1 MMARSL
7 TIGRVTVATIA
18 MVVAAGLVV
27 AEPAA
32 TSIEQLRGQLEG
44 VLKATHTPGLSV
56 AIVRRDGSEWT
67 AGLGWADVASRRP
80 ATAGTLFRIGSTSKA
95 FASMAV
101 LQLVEQG
108 RLTLDARLHD
118 VAPEVWFENPWEAT
132 DPVRVVNLLEHTT
145 GWDDIHMCVYAQT
158 AASIGLREA
167 LDYDRHSRRS
177 RWRPGTRSAYNNS
190 GPAVAAYVVEKVSG
204 QRFEDYV
211 QTSLFGPI
219 GMSTATYF
227 QPASSASATL
237 YHAGGD
243 VPYPYWHLSLRPAGA
258 INASANDMAAYL
270 AFVLGRGAVRGR
282 QVLSA
287 RSVDRM
293 EAPATGWPARE
304 GVACG
309 YGLSNVCQ
317 LHEGFVYH
325 GHGGAL
331 SGGLTDFA
339 YMPDHGVGYFYSINS
354 DSLEAYKQV
363 GDLIRAYLER
373 RLTRPSVAPAGSLP
387 NDARAYDG
395 WYEPASPRNELGHGV
410 ERLVNLI
417 RVRFDA
423 TGFRL
428 TYMNGETETFVPVAG
443 GQFRKV
449 KDGEADPVPTVVL
462 IPPNAEGR
470 FINFGI
476 GRTFRQVPGWY
487 AMGQL
492 TGVALVLLSILSIL
506 LYAPFWTL
514 AGLAKH
520 RRRPAER
527 AMRIGPLIAA
537 GALLTSIVVLARAS
551 GGDATVRLGTVTP
564 WSIAL
569 FLLTAGFG
577 TAAFASAVASWRAPR
592 EGVRRSVR
600 AYSIVVALALVLAA
614 LYCAYWGL
622 IPIRTWA

>member
-1 MMARSL
+1 MSTLSMLRLAVVTMMVGA
-7 TIGRVTVATIA
+7 
-18 MVVAAGLVV
+18 AAGVLA
-27 AEPAA
+27 AEPPA
-32 TSIEQLRGQLEG
+32 TSIEQLRGQLEI
-44 VLKATHTPGLSV
+44 VLSATHTPGLSL
-56 AIVRRDGSEWT
+56 AIVRRDGVEW
-67 AGLGWADVASRRP
+67 AGGLGWADVAARRP
-80 ATAGTLFRIGSTSKA
+80 ATADTLFRIGSTSKA

-101 LQLVEQG
+101 LQLVEEG
-108 RLTLDARLHD
+108 RLTLETRVHD
-118 VAPEVWFENPWEAT
+118 VAPDVWFDNPWEAT
-132 DPVRVVNLLEHTT
+132 DPVRIVNLLEHTT

-158 AASIGLREA
+158 APNVGLREA

-211 QTSLFGPI
+211 QRNLFGPI
-219 GMSTATYF
+219 GMKTATYF
-227 QPASSASATL
+227 QPESLVSATL
-237 YHAGGD
+237 YHAGSGA
-243 VPYPYWHLSLRPAGA
+243 PYPYWHLSLRPAGA
-258 INASANDMAAYL
+258 INASASDMAAYL
-270 AFVLGRGAVRGR
+270 AFVLERGAVRGR
-282 QVLSA
+282 QILSA

-304 GVACG
+304 GMTCG

-339 YMPDHGVGYFYSINS
+339 YMPDYDVGYFYSINS
-354 DSLEAYKQV
+354 DSLDAYKKA
-363 GDLIRAYLER
+363 GDVIRAYIER
-373 RLTRPSVAPAGSLP
+373 PLARPIPPPSGRLPG
-387 NDARAYDG
+387 DARAYDG
-395 WYEPASPRNELGHGV
+395 WYEPASPRNELAHGI

-417 RVRFDA
+417 HVRFDA

-428 TYMNGETETFVPVAG
+428 AYLNGETETFVPVAG

-487 AMGQL
+487 ALGQIA
-492 TGVALVLLSILSIL
+492 GVAFVLASMLSIV
-506 LYAPFWTL
+506 LYAPFWIL
-514 AGLAKH
+514 GGLAKR

-527 AMRIGPLIAA
+527 AMRIGPLVAT
-537 GALLTSIVVLARAS
+537 GALVASIVVLAAAG
-551 GGDATVRLGTVTP
+551 GGDATVRLGTFSA
-564 WSIAL
+564 WSLAL
-569 FLLTAGFG
+569 FVLTGLFG
-577 TAAFASAVASWRAPR
+577 AAALASGVACWRAPR
-592 EGVRRSVR
+592 GVRSAVR

-622 IPIRTWA
+622 IPLRSWA